1 MPCVTCRSDG
11 ASLARD
17 PHDLGDPRGPGS
29 GARRCA
35 RPRDEALLESALAR
49 RRHGCGH
56 DEGIDLI
63 GLAAAYSFDLAR
75 DHPIIDGNE
84 RVAFQAMCVFLGLN
98 GYRIDAEEAAVV
110 HLMLAVAAGEISE
123 PELDAWLRRH
133 TVER

>member
-17 PHDLGDPRGPGS
+17 PHDPGDPRGPGA

-49 RRHGCGH
+49 RRHRCGH

-63 GLAAAYSFDLAR
+63 GLAAAYGFGLAR
-75 DHPIIDGNE
+75 DHPFIDGND
-84 RVAFQAMCVFLGLN
+84 RVAFQAMYVFLGLN

-110 HLMLAVAAGEISE
+110 RLMLAVAAGEIPE
-123 PELDAWLRRH
+123 PALAAWLRRH